1 MPPLSSALDMAAL
14 VAVGVLAIVG
24 VLRLLRGQPNHPSS
38 ASPPESLGSPT
49 SPASGATPVVVFETG
64 DASLVPVI
72 ASLLTDADIP
82 FLSRGEA
89 IQDLFAWGRI
99 SGNNPVTGPVQFLVP
114 PQHAAAARELLEALP
129 TEGSSSRPPND
140 EGNA

>member
-24 VLRLLRGQPNHPSS
+24 ALRLIRSQPNRSSS
-38 ASPPESLGSPT
+38 ATPT
-49 SPASGATPVVVFETG
+49 GPLYSHPATAHAPSPVVVLETG
-64 DASLVPVI
+64 DASLIPVV

-82 FLSRGEA
+82 FVSRGEA
-89 IQDLFAWGRI
+89 IQDLFAWGRV

-114 PQHAAAARELLEALP
+114 PEHAAAARDLLRALP
-129 TEGSSSRPPND
+129 TEASSTSPTSD
-140 EGNA
+140 ESNA